1 MLVVAGGWS
10 ESPGGGGREPAPLGP
25 SVPLASVSSPV
36 WPGFSTAGGT
46 VAVSEDMPPELWA
59 TASVYQRVGT
69 PLVHVQNRAT
79 GVRPLPFSRAFPL
92 TSAMD
97 EFFL

>member
-25 SVPLASVSSPV
+25 SVPLAAVSSPV

-59 TASVYQRVGT
+59 TASVYQRVGNSVGTRTESRDRRT
-69 PLVHVQNRAT
+69 PAT
-79 GVRPLPFSRAFPL
+79 LFQSFPPYL
-92 TSAMD
+92 GHG
-97 EFFL
+97 